1 MMRRGLQVTLGL
13 AMFALYVWLCQSF
26 YIFQAMDTCLDAG
39 VGYDSVRRACLA
51 PPFGEMWDT
60 GARAS
65 YWFWLLLLGA
75 PAVPVLA
82 FHRLLSYLVSRL
94 TRRPSN
100 QPLQPTGSAGG

>member
-39 VGYDSVRRACLA
+39 V
-51 PPFGEMWDT
+51 
-60 GARAS
+60 
-65 YWFWLLLLGA
+65 LLGA